1 VASWNLLDYMSFVGE
16 FVTWAACN
24 SVMCFDLCASPLYKM
39 SHFNSPEVTYKYR
52 TVKKYKHGS

>member
-1 VASWNLLDYMSFVGE
+1 MSFVGE